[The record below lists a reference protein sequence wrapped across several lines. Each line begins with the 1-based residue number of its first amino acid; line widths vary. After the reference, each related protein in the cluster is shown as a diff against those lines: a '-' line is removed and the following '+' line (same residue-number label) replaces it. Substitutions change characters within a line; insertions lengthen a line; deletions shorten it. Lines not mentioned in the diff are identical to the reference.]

1 MHVNIGSHIKKIFL
15 NYLQIETYIE
25 TELKSESEIE
35 TQYVAACQRRI
46 LDCCHQ
52 FHQIAYI
59 NNILKVIQVPHI
71 LFDLI
76 MVQMCSRETPSPLK
90 NSLQKSL

>member
-25 TELKSESEIE
+25 MELKSESEIE
-35 TQYVAACQRRI
+35 TQYVAACQHRI

-52 FHQIAYI
+52 FHQIAYT
-59 NNILKVIQVPHI
+59 NNILKVI
-71 LFDLI
+71 
-76 MVQMCSRETPSPLK
+76 
-90 NSLQKSL
+90 